1 MDILIPFLKHS
12 NWLDLSIIVLVIL
25 SAVILIPVGIF
36 AAIASRTRKPIYLFL
51 IITLLPLLL
60 AVLGGILRY
69 ANAERL
75 LGRYPDLSAGSVVRI
90 RQEIRQEVWITTLLG
105 FAGTG
110 IPGLIGI
117 TGLVLKKEREA

>member
-1 MDILIPFLKHS
+1 MDTLIPFLKHS
-12 NWLDLSIIVLVIL
+12 NWLDLSIILLVIL
-25 SAVILIPVGIF
+25 SALVLVPLGIF
-36 AAIASRTRKPIYLFL
+36 AFVASRTRKPIYLFL

-75 LGRYPDLSAGSVVRI
+75 LDRYPDLSAGSVARI
-90 RQEIRQEVWITTLLG
+90 RQEIRQEVVITTLVG
-105 FAGTG
+105 VAGTA

-117 TGLVLKKEREA
+117 TGLILKKPRA

>member
-1 MDILIPFLKHS
+1 MDTLIPFLKHS
-12 NWLDLSIIVLVIL
+12 NWLDLSIILLVIL
-25 SAVILIPVGIF
+25 SALVLIPVGIF
-36 AAIASRTRKPIYLFL
+36 AFVASRTRKPIYLFL

-75 LGRYPDLSAGSVVRI
+75 LDRYPDLSASSVARI
-90 RQEIRQEVWITTLLG
+90 RQEIRQEAWITTLLG
-105 FAGTG
+105 VAGTA

-117 TGLVLKKEREA
+117 TGLVLKKPRA